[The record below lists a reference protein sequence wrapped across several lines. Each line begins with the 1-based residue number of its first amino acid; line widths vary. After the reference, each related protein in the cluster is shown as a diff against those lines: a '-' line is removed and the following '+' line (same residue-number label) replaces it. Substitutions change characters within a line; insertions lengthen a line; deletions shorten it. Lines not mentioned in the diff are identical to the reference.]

1 MSTNTAPVENTSG
14 GFGLLQINT
23 FLNDVGRPAA
33 NATVR
38 VIDPAT
44 QRVIEEAVTD
54 GDGKIGEIALPTP
67 PIDYSLEPDSPRP
80 FNQYNVSVS
89 FPDYTTAEI
98 ENVQLFPSC
107 TAIQNVDLKP
117 VFDSVTIPYPTI
129 WGEYPSKIPES
140 EIKKLPFA
148 NDLAVLP
155 KPIVPSIIVVHN
167 GVPSNSSAANYTVSF
182 KNYIKNVASSEI
194 YSTWPRETLKANI
207 LAIISFTLNRV
218 YTEWYRNKGYSFTI
232 TNSTS
237 YDQAFTYGRNIYKE
251 ISDVVDELFTT
262 YISKP
267 DIIQPLFTQY
277 CDGRSVTC
285 PNWLSQWGS
294 KELGDSGLTAIQIL
308 RNYYGSDIILK
319 QAEKVDGIPLSFPG
333 VLSNGSRGS
342 SVRTI
347 QRQLNAIANNY
358 PSIKK
363 LAVDGIYGPKTAESV
378 RTFQRI
384 FDLPVD
390 GRVNFPT
397 WYSISGIYVAVEN
410 LS

>member
-384 FDLPVD
+384 FDLPLD

-410 LS
+410 LA

>member
-107 TAIQNVDLKP
+107 TAIQNVDLNP

-129 WGEYPSKIPES
+129 WGDYPSKIPES

>member
-33 NATVR
+33 NATVK

-44 QRVIEEAVTD
+44 QRVLEEAVTD

-89 FPDYTTAEI
+89 FPDYTTAMI

-117 VFDSVTIPYPTI
+117 DFDSVTIPYPTI

-194 YSTWPRETLKANI
+194 YSTWPRETLKANV

-267 DIIQPLFTQY
+267 DIMQPLFTQY

-294 KELGDSGLTAIQIL
+294 KALGDRGLTAIQIL

-333 VLSNGSRGS
+333 LLSIGSRGS
-342 SVRTI
+342 SVRTV
-347 QRQLNAIANNY
+347 QKQLNAIADNY

-378 RTFQRI
+378 KTFQKI